1 MSLSNWLTDFWS
13 RLASRRRQ
21 ARETHPRAF
30 RDLAR
35 ELRELAEVASRV
47 WPEEPSFQRK
57 IVNIRE
63 EMDQLDELASKPEFR
78 LLPLKKR
85 LELRESL
92 LVSKTQLMDTVST
105 APPPTTR
112 PQ

>member
-1 MSLSNWLTDFWS
+1 MFSWLSRGIQKVFS
-13 RLASRRRQ
+13 HRRMH
-21 ARETHPRAF
+21 RETNPKAF
-30 RDLAR
+30 RDLSR

-47 WPEEPSFQRK
+47 WPDQKSFQNR
-57 IVNIRE
+57 INNIRE
-63 EMDQLDELASKPEFR
+63 EMDQLDELTSKPEFR

-92 LVSKTQLMDTVST
+92 LHSKTQLMDTVST

>member
-1 MSLSNWLTDFWS
+1 MFSWLSRSIEKVFS
-13 RLASRRRQ
+13 HRRMR
-21 ARETHPRAF
+21 RETDPKAF
-30 RDLAR
+30 RDLSR
-35 ELRELAEVASRV
+35 ELRELAEIASRV
-47 WPEEPSFQRK
+47 WPEQKAFQNR
-57 IVNIRE
+57 INNIRE
-63 EMDQLDELASKPEFR
+63 EMDQLDELTSKPEFR

-92 LVSKTQLMDTVST
+92 LHSKTQLMDTVST

>member
-1 MSLSNWLTDFWS
+1 MFAWLTRSVKDA
-13 RLASRRRQ
+13 LARRRAQREAAPQ
-21 ARETHPRAF
+21 AFH
-30 RDLAR
+30 DLAR
-35 ELRELAEVASRV
+35 ELRELAEIASRV
-47 WPEEPSFQRK
+47 WPEEEAFQNR
-57 IVNIRE
+57 IRSIRE
-63 EMDQLDELASKPEFR
+63 EMDQLDELTSKPEFR

-92 LVSKTQLMDTVST
+92 INSKTQLMDTVST

>member
-1 MSLSNWLTDFWS
+1 MFAWLARS
-13 RLASRRRQ
+13 IKKALQRRRMSCD
-21 ARETHPRAF
+21 TGPKAF
-30 RDLAR
+30 RDLSR
-35 ELRELAEVASRV
+35 ELRELAEIASRV
-47 WPEEPSFQRK
+47 WPEESSFQTK
-57 IVNIRE
+57 IKNIRE
-63 EMDQLDELASKPEFR
+63 EMDQLDELTAKPEFR

-92 LVSKTQLMDTVST
+92 LHSKTQLMDTVST

>member
-1 MSLSNWLTDFWS
+1 MFAWLT
-13 RLASRRRQ
+13 RAIGTALARRRMT
-21 ARETHPRAF
+21 REAGPRAF
-30 RDLAR
+30 QDLSR
-35 ELRELAEVASRV
+35 ELRELAEIASRV
-47 WPEEPSFQRK
+47 WPEEPSFQTK
-57 IVNIRE
+57 IKNIRD
-63 EMDQLDELASKPEFR
+63 EMDQLDELTTKPEFR

-92 LVSKTQLMDTVST
+92 LHSKTQLMDTVST

>member
-1 MSLSNWLTDFWS
+1 MFGWIRRGIANALD
-13 RLASRRRQ
+13 RRRNSRDT
-21 ARETHPRAF
+21 APRAF
-30 RDLAR
+30 QDLSR
-35 ELRELAEVASRV
+35 ELRELAEIASRV
-47 WPEEPSFQRK
+47 WPEEKSFQNR
-57 IVNIRE
+57 IQNIRD
-63 EMDQLDELASKPEFR
+63 EMDQLDELTSKPEFR

-92 LVSKTQLMDTVST
+92 LHSKTQLMDTVST

>member
-1 MSLSNWLTDFWS
+1 MFSWLSRGIQKVFS
-13 RLASRRRQ
+13 QRRMH
-21 ARETHPRAF
+21 RETNPKAF
-30 RDLAR
+30 RDLSR

-47 WPEEPSFQRK
+47 WPDQKSFQNR
-57 IVNIRE
+57 INNIRE
-63 EMDQLDELASKPEFR
+63 EMDQLDELTSKPEFR

-92 LVSKTQLMDTVST
+92 LHSKTQLMDTVST

>member
-1 MSLSNWLTDFWS
+1 VFAWLKRSMRALVTKHRQSRDTAPAAFHDLS
-13 RLASRRRQ
+13 
-21 ARETHPRAF
+21 REM
-30 RDLAR
+30 
-35 ELRELAEVASRV
+35 RELAEIASRV
-47 WPEEPSFQRK
+47 WPEEPAFQDR
-57 IVNIRE
+57 INSIRQ
-63 EMDQLDELASKPEFR
+63 EMDQLDELTGKPEFR

-92 LVSKTQLMDTVST
+92 LNSKTQLMDTVST